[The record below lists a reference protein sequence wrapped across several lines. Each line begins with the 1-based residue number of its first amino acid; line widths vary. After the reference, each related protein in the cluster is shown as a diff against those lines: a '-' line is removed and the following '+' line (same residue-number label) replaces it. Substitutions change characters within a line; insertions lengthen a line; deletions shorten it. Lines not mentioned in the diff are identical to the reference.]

1 MINDEYMDYF
11 QAIGAKFRPKP
22 DNLKLMLIAGAAFF
36 SAIILALLLTFFY
49 WNGDWHNLKTA
60 DGEVIQHSNDHSTG
74 NHTADPAETHD
85 QPNAKSPEP
94 SSEHH

>member
-1 MINDEYMDYF
+1 MINDEVMDYM

-22 DNLKLMLIAGAAFF
+22 DTLKLLLIAGAGLF
-36 SAIILALLLTFFY
+36 SAVILTVFLTLFY
-49 WNGDWHNLKTA
+49 WNGDWHGLKTMN
-60 DGEVIQHSNDHSTG
+60 GEVITHDDHSTN

-85 QPNAKSPEP
+85 QPNAKSPEK